1 MRIRN
6 IIINT
11 NSNNLQISSD
21 NYRTKRIYNNKINIK
36 LSDIIIKVNNKKMNK
51 KYFQL
56 WKKNNK
62 NK

>member
-62 NK
+62 KK